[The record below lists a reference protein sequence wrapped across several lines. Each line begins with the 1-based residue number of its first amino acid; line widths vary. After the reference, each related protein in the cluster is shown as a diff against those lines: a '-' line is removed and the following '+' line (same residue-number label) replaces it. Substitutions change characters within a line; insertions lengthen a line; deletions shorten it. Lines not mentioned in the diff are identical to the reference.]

1 VAKPLGQYPK
11 RLSKGVKPMSK
22 TKIWGPKREDL
33 IRSVLREAGI
43 SDQEVLEFQYAFYLF
58 MVGEEE

>member
-1 VAKPLGQYPK
+1 
-11 RLSKGVKPMSK
+11 VKPMSK

>member
-1 VAKPLGQYPK
+1 
-11 RLSKGVKPMSK
+11 MSK

-43 SDQEVLEFQYAFYLF
+43 TDQEVLEFQYAFYLF
-58 MVGEEE
+58 MTDQLPVGEEE